1 MKLGLLSAILG
12 EFSFEQVIEI
22 AAEIGYQC
30 VELASWPVGKSVRK
44 YAGVTHLDVSAL
56 DDKYTK
62 RIGECCRFHN
72 VEISALAYYPNPLD
86 PNQEVREAAANHIK
100 NLIDAA
106 VTLGV
111 YHVNTF
117 IGKDKTK
124 PVEQNFEDFLKVWPA
139 IIRYAEQRRVYI
151 GIENCPMY
159 FTESEWPGG
168 NNLAST
174 PKIWRRMFREI
185 DSDYFGLNYDPSH
198 LYLQG
203 MDYIKPL
210 YEFRDKIFHAHIKD
224 IKMYP
229 DKINDVGLFSY
240 PLEYM
245 SPKLPGLGDMD
256 WGAFLSALYDIEYD
270 GAICMELEDRT
281 FEKEAEGIMNAVRLS
296 YRYISQFI
304 S

>member
-1 MKLGLLSAILG
+1 
-12 EFSFEQVIEI
+12 
-22 AAEIGYQC
+22 
-30 VELASWPVGKSVRK
+30 
-44 YAGVTHLDVSAL
+44 
-56 DDKYTK
+56 
-62 RIGECCRFHN
+62 
-72 VEISALAYYPNPLD
+72 
-86 PNQEVREAAANHIK
+86 
-100 NLIDAA
+100 
-106 VTLGV
+106 
-111 YHVNTF
+111 
-117 IGKDKTK
+117 
-124 PVEQNFEDFLKVWPA
+124 
-139 IIRYAEQRRVYI
+139 
-151 GIENCPMY
+151 
-159 FTESEWPGG
+159 
-168 NNLAST
+168 
-174 PKIWRRMFREI
+174 MFREI